1 MQDRILANYLTT
13 YRRRSGLSL
22 DPAKQSYYLLHQDDV
37 FSNFS
42 NDAFSAQRAF
52 SVSLDATE
60 KA

>member
-1 MQDRILANYLTT
+1 
-13 YRRRSGLSL
+13 LSL